1 VDNTTALAAEI
12 TTAGATGDIGTTHLT
27 RMLQSGEAGAGIE
40 LQTAGAAAAA
50 TVRVVSTPWQ
60 PMASSGGVNM
70 WSTGTAIP
78 AAGGYGLLPNK
89 TAGTLTC
96 EAGGA
101 GKYEIGYHV
110 NVTANQLTEFAIERN
125 RGGVFA
131 RGVNSRC
138 AATVL
143 SACSASYIVDVNEGD
158 VLSIVARTGN
168 GLTCDM
174 SIWSAQ
180 WTALRVLATG

>member
-1 VDNTTALAAEI
+1 MKSTATVRQAFIDKAL
-12 TTAGATGDIGTTHLT
+12 TGDISELDWIDLCDST
-27 RMLQSGEAGAGIE
+27 EAGVGIE
-40 LQTAGAAAAA
+40 LLSAGASAAA
-50 TVRVVSTPWQ
+50 TVRVTGTSWQ
-60 PMASSGGVNM
+60 AMASSSGVNM

-89 TAGTLTC
+89 AAGTLTC
-96 EAGGA
+96 ETGGA

-138 AATVL
+138 AASIL
-143 SACSASYIVDVNEGD
+143 SACSASFIVDVNEGD
-158 VLSIVARTGN
+158 ILSIVARTGS

-180 WTALRVLATG
+180 WTALRVLAT

>member
-1 VDNTTALAAEI
+1 MKSIATVRQAFIDKAL
-12 TTAGATGDIGTTHLT
+12 TGDISEQDWVDLCDAT
-27 RMLQSGEAGAGIE
+27 EAGAGIE

-50 TVRVVSTPWQ
+50 TVRVISTPWQ

-78 AAGGYGLLPNK
+78 ANGGYGLTPNL
-89 TAGTLTC
+89 ANGTLTC

-158 VLSIVARTGN
+158 VLTIVARTGN